1 MQQRKA
7 FWVQDPEHNNY
18 YTCASSLEELQ
29 ENIYLGRYFDA
40 GDFYL
45 IDSHHEWVEF
55 ENFNIPTTQK
65 IVINKDEEII
75 KILEIIYDKTP
86 LFTKEEQET
95 TIQDVLRLLK

>member
-7 FWVQDPEHNNY
+7 FWVQDPKNNNY
-18 YTCASSLEELQ
+18 YTCASSIEELQ
-29 ENIYLGRYFDA
+29 DNIDKNRYFDA

-65 IVINKDEEII
+65 IIIDDNKKII
-75 KILEIIYDKTP
+75 KKIKVVYDKTP
-86 LFTKEEQET
+86 LFTKEEQYNNV
-95 TIQDVLRLLK
+95 QDVLRLLK